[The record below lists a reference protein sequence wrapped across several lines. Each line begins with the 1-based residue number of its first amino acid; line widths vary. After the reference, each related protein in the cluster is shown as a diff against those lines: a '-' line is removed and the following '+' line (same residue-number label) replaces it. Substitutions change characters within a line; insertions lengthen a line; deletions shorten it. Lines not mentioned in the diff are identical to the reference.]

1 MLNNISLTIS
11 RRWWSVLET
20 PEMVEQED
28 EYMNPVYK
36 KRKAF
41 PAVLKVDIEALLSV
55 EENPALTRQWYQSLE
70 DVRTRKPDNSGPI
83 KSAVKSAISVTTN
96 QHLKAYLK
104 KAMRT
109 WRPKSAGF
117 VKRAVVWLT
126 ETFREACPHLWGRSI
141 SSDELEAQKKLVI
154 AAATLEMNAI
164 AEDIGAD
171 VEDMDSLEGDSDED
185 LDSDDDEESDN
196 EDTFAED
203 QPIAASSTGK
213 LLASAKESKEL
224 LPVTTFVPKK
234 PVPSV
239 VDLLLPPAKPVLPT
253 DIVHALTWPPVIGA
267 TCSRIF
273 QWYKRR
279 RNEVDDS
286 IREFRELRPMSIAER
301 RRRESIAASR
311 IMSECGEHIG
321 STSSHIE
328 SAIGHLCGGRDY
340 LDLTSVQ
347 RLCLLRILVEAVY
360 DTHHVQLSIEDNF
373 KARTNAVKSLEAEER
388 KAKKAAKE
396 EASTLDAAA
405 RERLSNEARDAF
417 FDKKRQDLI
426 DDMKETGEY
435 SVDFIEQFTDDDI
448 IDLDDETKA
457 EYEALPTPESF
468 SKAEINAVVKMIQD
482 ESALGVDRLSVLT
495 LAEIE
500 RRDEKYLK
508 SLQDEIDEC
517 GEMNSRET
525 IAKVDRLRQRITR
538 FTDDTQNAREERNA
552 AITTLKD
559 AMEDGTV
566 RTLRGAIKEA
576 KAARLFGDDEVN
588 GGAFALDLL
597 RDAALELKGAE
608 KRKRVTEAQRDLV
621 AKRDKCFIRTEPLG
635 RDRFHS
641 NFVHLESDKETRV
654 WAERDYILRQEP
666 HANTEAVLLKAAE
679 SASIG
684 APDKSN
690 DFVNLDDRDQP
701 YGRAFLAFSRREY
714 HHSSELSAMAKHHW
728 SCYTTDR
735 SLRALVKNLGSTGK
749 EQALKEVLKERLE
762 TMALAASGVEG
773 ISAPTTEEEGFS
785 SSGDEDAFGHGKIDL
800 SKEDAILVE
809 GIPSAMGRRVRL
821 RFIPDPEKA
830 PDVGEYVMGSVTGW
844 KLSAVVDDDTAT
856 RLDIDEEAT
865 PPPSQV
871 PTWKI
876 GTDDGGNVLATASEV
891 VRGIVRDIK
900 WSTGHPSYI
909 ELDAPFLSYRNNL
922 GRFCGRA
929 VEAPTSTTP
938 QAFAKQMIKREQEL
952 YTPLK
957 NRTLENNWGGKAGAR
972 QVWVS
977 SLKETGYSFEAVREG
992 LLTLENA
999 IFELSGGLGISE
1011 VTDGS
1016 ADPTKLAERKL
1027 SGKELLYD
1035 NASRV
1040 DIELESIGMDV
1051 KGLWNNADA
1060 REIFHEI
1067 IRVSETVSILAL
1079 GLDLVC
1085 RNAQAYINR
1094 TKSSALTHA
1103 TNSYDNSAMTFGR
1116 RRAAASK
1123 AGAYSDFF

>member
-1 MLNNISLTIS
+1 MLLVALTIY

-55 EENPALTRQWYQSLE
+55 EEDPVLTRQWYQSLE

-126 ETFREACPHLWGRSI
+126 ETFREAHPHLWGRSI
-141 SSDELEAQKKLVI
+141 SIDELEAQKKLVI

-164 AEDIGAD
+164 ADDIGAD
-171 VEDMDSLEGDSDED
+171 VGDMDSLEGDSDED
-185 LDSDDDEESDN
+185 LESDDDEESDN
-196 EDTFAED
+196 EDMFAED
-203 QPIAASSTGK
+203 QPIVASSTGEQ
-213 LLASAKESKEL
+213 LASAKESEEL
-224 LPVTTFVPKK
+224 LPVTTFVPEK
-234 PVPSV
+234 PVPSL

-321 STSSHIE
+321 CTSSHIE
-328 SAIGHLCGGRDY
+328 SAIGHLSGGKEY

-347 RLCLLRILVEAVY
+347 RLCLLRLLVEAVY
-360 DTHHVQLSIEDNF
+360 DTHHVQLSIDDNF

-417 FDKKRQDLI
+417 FHKKREELI
-426 DDMKETGEY
+426 EDMKETGEY
-435 SVDFIEQFTDDDI
+435 SVEFIEQFTDDDI

-500 RRDEKYLK
+500 KRDENYLK

-517 GEMNSRET
+517 EEMNSRET

-552 AITTLKD
+552 AIATLKD

-566 RTLRGAIKEA
+566 RTLRGAMKQA
-576 KAARLFGDDEVN
+576 KAARLFGNDEVN

-641 NFVHLESDKETRV
+641 NFVHLEADKETRV
-654 WAERDYILRQEP
+654 WAERDHIIRKEP
-666 HANTEAVLLKAAE
+666 HANIEAVLFKTAE

-701 YGRAFLAFSRREY
+701 YGKAFLAFSRREY
-714 HHSSELSAMAKHHW
+714 HHSGELSAMSKHHW

-735 SLRALVKNLGSTGK
+735 SLRALVKNLGGTGK

-762 TMALAASGVEG
+762 AMTLAASGVEG
-773 ISAPTTEEEGFS
+773 NSAPTTEEEGFS
-785 SSGDEDAFGHGKIDL
+785 YSGDEDAFGHGKIDL
-800 SKEDAILVE
+800 SEEDAILVE
-809 GIPSAMGRRVRL
+809 GISSAMGRRVRL
-821 RFIPDPEKA
+821 RLIPDPEKA
-830 PDVGEYVMGSVTGW
+830 PDVAEYVMGSVTGW
-844 KLSAVVDDDTAT
+844 KMSAVVDDTAT
-856 RLDIDEEAT
+856 KLDIDEET
-865 PPPSQV
+865 KPSPSLV

-876 GTDDGGNVLATASEV
+876 GVDDGGDVLATASEV
-891 VRGIVRDIK
+891 VRGIARGIK
-900 WSTGHPSYI
+900 WSAGHPSYI
-909 ELDAPFLSYRNNL
+909 EHDAPFLFYRNNL

-957 NRTLENNWGGKAGAR
+957 NRTLDNNWGGKAGAR

-999 IFELSGGLGISE
+999 IFELSGGFGISE
-1011 VTDGS
+1011 VTDGI
-1016 ADPTKLAERKL
+1016 DDVDTKKIVERKL

-1035 NASRV
+1035 NVSRV
-1040 DIELESIGMDV
+1040 DIELESIGADV
-1051 KGLWNNADA
+1051 RGLWNNADA

-1085 RNAQAYINR
+1085 RNAQAYISR
-1094 TKSSALTHA
+1094 TKSSAHTHA

-1123 AGAYSDFF
+1123 VGAYSDFF